1 MLMITIVSVGTACVV
16 LAVFFNVLFGV
27 PADIKGFKNGY
38 QFSDGMLFAIVKNKD
53 NFSTGIVDTGSSIS
67 VLPKRWFQLAKPIDH
82 VRVQTRFRIRDEP
95 LYRIRGLQIADQN
108 VEQLDVISKLGTT
121 SIIGL
126 DYITKHRRIVINRNG
141 ITVVTKDNRSR
152 SLKNCGSIILDFEGS
167 DTNSG
172 IQSIY
177 FLMKIDKKYR
187 KVFFDSGNDT
197 FLQATS
203 SLDTKLD
210 DESLLKT
217 DMVFNSLFEF
227 NIEKYKTGS
236 VYVGSG
242 INKIIEYKHFFEN
255 NSVDAE
261 FVLGSRVFQDF
272 EVEIDFDLGRY
283 CIFSNQS

>member
-1 MLMITIVSVGTACVV
+1 MLIITIVSVGTVCVV
-16 LAVFFNVLFGV
+16 LAVFFNVLFSV
-27 PADIKGFKNGY
+27 PTDLKGFKNGY
-38 QFSDGMLFAIVKNKD
+38 QFSDGMLFVIVKNKD

-141 ITVVTKDNRSR
+141 ITELTKDNRFR
-152 SLKNCGSIILDFEGS
+152 FLKNCGSIILDFEGS

-187 KVFFDSGNDT
+187 KVFFDSGYDT

-203 SLDTKLD
+203 SLNTKFD
-210 DESLLKT
+210 NESVVKNDIT
-217 DMVFNSLFEF
+217 FNSLFEF
-227 NIEKYKTGS
+227 GLEKYKIS
-236 VYVGSG
+236 SAYVGSG
-242 INKIIEYKHFFEN
+242 INKTIEYKHFFEN

-261 FVLGSRVFQDF
+261 FVLGSGF
-272 EVEIDFDLGRY
+272 I
-283 CIFSNQS
+283 N

>member
-1 MLMITIVSVGTACVV
+1 MGTACVV
-16 LAVFFNVLFGV
+16 LAVFFHVLFSV
-27 PADIKGFKNGY
+27 PTDLKGFKNGY
-38 QFSDGMLFAIVKNKD
+38 QFSDGRLFAIVKNKD

-67 VLPKRWFQLAKPIDH
+67 VLPKRWFQLEKPIDH

-95 LYRIRGLQIADQN
+95 LYRIRGLQIADQDI
-108 VEQLDVISKLGTT
+108 EQLDVISKLGTT

-126 DYITKHRRIVINRNG
+126 DYITKHRRLVINRNG
-141 ITVVTKDNRSR
+141 ITEVTKDNRSR
-152 SLKNCGSIILDFEGS
+152 FMKNCGSIILDFEGS

-187 KVFFDSGNDT
+187 KVFFDSGYDT

-203 SLDTKLD
+203 SLNTKFD
-210 DESLLKT
+210 NESVVKNDIT
-217 DMVFNSLFEF
+217 FNSLFEF
-227 NIEKYKTGS
+227 GLEKYKIS
-236 VYVGSG
+236 SAYVGSG
-242 INKIIEYKHFFEN
+242 INKTIEYKHFFEQ

-261 FVLGSRVFQDF
+261 FVLGSRIFQDF

-283 CIFSNQS
+283 CIVSNQS